1 MTAPTASPQGAVFL
15 SYAREDTD
23 AARRIAEALRGFGVE
38 VWFDQNELRGGD
50 QWDAK
55 IKKQIRECALFLPL
69 VSQHTEERS
78 EGYFRR
84 EWLLAVERTR
94 DMAAGRTFIMPV
106 VVDATAESGAEVP
119 EEFMRYQWTRLTNGE
134 PTPDFVT
141 QVKRTL
147 EVPKKPALKSD
158 LPRPP
163 TLPPQFRKAAQVKA
177 EAVVAAAA
185 KKSAIPG
192 WMWGVAAAV
201 LVAGGAGI
209 LLLRPA
215 PPAEVPK
222 AVVETKPAPTAAAL
236 RVSDKS
242 IAVLPFT
249 NMSEDKDTGF
259 FADGVH
265 EDLLTNLAVVAELKV
280 ISRTSVLQYRGTTK
294 TMRQIGQELGV
305 AYLLEGSVRRAGSK
319 VRVTGQLINTRNDEH
334 VWARSYDRD
343 LTDIFAIQS
352 AIAQEIATA
361 LSAALSPEVRK
372 HLDRRPTENPVA
384 YDRFLQ
390 GRIIRN
396 DSNPGTLEP
405 VQEAE
410 RLFQAAVDLD
420 PGFAAAW
427 GELAVVHALYGF
439 WGFDHTPE
447 RIAKGEAAMRQAER
461 LAPNAPDVIRMQGTY
476 AYYAFRDYDTA
487 IASYEKLA
495 RLQPND
501 PTVYSS
507 LALISRRQGRM
518 GESVNHFRR
527 AVELD
532 PANFNNHRNLAI
544 SLFRS
549 RRWDEQRAALR
560 QALVLRPDN
569 LDEQFNLVLVDFD
582 QKGSTQAMEKWIAGL
597 DPAVRESPRGIYF
610 RKQLAWYQGNAAE
623 YRRLDRLQP
632 FFAGRQSP
640 GPVATEAA
648 SVFAA
653 AGDLAAARERIA
665 DLMPRLRD
673 RLSGEPAN
681 IQLRLLLGTGESILG
696 NHAEAFRHFRQV
708 EELLPEARD
717 AMDSPW
723 HRFEYAMALARSG
736 DKDQALAELA
746 RLLKKTSDR
755 SVHFIRID
763 PGFASLRG
771 DPRFEA
777 LLADPKNNAPLY

>member
-1 MTAPTASPQGAVFL
+1 MSETSKAVFL
-15 SYAREDTD
+15 SYAREDAD
-23 AARRIAEALRGFGVE
+23 AAKRIAEALRGFGLE

-50 QWDAK
+50 AWDAK
-55 IKKQIRECALFLPL
+55 IRRQIKECALFIPII
-69 VSQHTEERS
+69 SQRTEERA

-84 EWLLAVERTR
+84 EWKLAIDRTQ
-94 DMAAGRTFIMPV
+94 DMGGSRVFVVPV
-106 VVDATAESGAEVP
+106 VIDGTVEKGAEVP
-119 EEFMRYQWTRLTNGE
+119 EEFMRYQWTRLAGGT
-134 PTPDFVT
+134 PTPEFV
-141 QVKRTL
+141 
-147 EVPKKPALKSD
+147 
-158 LPRPP
+158 
-163 TLPPQFRKAAQVKA
+163 AQVKKLLESPRKA
-177 EAVVAAAA
+177 SAPAPQAPVAGGQSAASRKPGWPLALIGAVAVVA
-185 KKSAIPG
+185 I
-192 WMWGVAAAV
+192 GVAIYFAVKPAAPV
-201 LVAGGAGI
+201 STEAKPVASGATA
-209 LLLRPA
+209 R
-215 PPAEVPK
+215 PPAEV
-222 AVVETKPAPTAAAL
+222 KPAT
-236 RVSDKS
+236 VFEKS

-265 EDLLTNLAVVAELKV
+265 EDLLTNLAVVPELKV
-280 ISRTSVLQYRGTTK
+280 VSRTSVLQYRGTTK

-305 AYLLEGSVRRAGSK
+305 AYLLEGSVRRSGNK
-319 VRVTGQLINTRNDEH
+319 VRVTGQLIKTGNDEH
-334 VWARSYDRD
+334 VWAKSYDRD

-352 AIAQEIATA
+352 AIAQEIAKA

-390 GRIIRN
+390 GRILRN

-405 VQEAE
+405 LQEAE

-427 GELAVVHALYGF
+427 GELAVVHALHGF

-447 RIAKGEAAMRQAER
+447 RIAKGEAALRQAER
-461 LAPNAPDVIRMQGTY
+461 LAPNAPDVIRVRGTY

-569 LDEQFNLVLVDFD
+569 LDEQFNLAVVDFD
-582 QKGSTQAMEKWIAGL
+582 QKGSTQAMEQWIAGL
-597 DPAVRESPRGIYF
+597 DPSVRESPVGIYF
-610 RKQLAWYQGNAAE
+610 RKQLAWVQGNVAE

-640 GPVATEAA
+640 EPVAMEAA

-653 AGDLAAARERIA
+653 DGDLPAARERISE
-665 DLMPRLRD
+665 LMPRLRD
-673 RLSGEPAN
+673 RLRGEPAN
-681 IQLRLLLGTGESILG
+681 IQLWLLLGSGESILG

-708 EELLPEARD
+708 EELLPESRD

-723 HRFEYAMALARSG
+723 HRFEFAMACARSG

-746 RLLKKTSDR
+746 RLLKKSSDR
-755 SVHFIRID
+755 SVHYIRAD
-763 PGFASLRG
+763 PGFASLRD

-777 LLADPKNNAPLY
+777 LLNDPQNNAPLF